1 MTELLSYRPYQD
13 SDFPGIKKLWAEEA
27 HWGEL
32 TEDIW
37 REWYVDIPN
46 GPALIV
52 VGVDGQGEPAAFA
65 TLTPYKF
72 LCGEKEYLGVRL
84 ASNVIASRF
93 HGSVHD
99 LKTHP
104 LLYLVLAS
112 RAQSIEQGYA
122 AMFGMPKAAWMQ
134 MLRLGEKL
142 GYPAIPRKKIAC
154 FELELASADV
164 GAAPFVAEPLEAY
177 GEEHEAMW
185 REAHSQMSVQCAIQ
199 RDADTLNYRNG
210 GHRNFEMRGGDG
222 ELLGYTAV
230 RKDGLLFDIVARRPE
245 LNDELV
251 RATAIAL
258 KTDGPERLKVL
269 AADYFTDLP
278 SMGFAKSDYKF
289 GFVCHPL
296 IEELYETMYC
306 DNWYLAG
313 GG

>member
-1 MTELLSYRPYQD
+1 MTEVLSYRPYQD

-32 TEDIW
+32 TKDIW

-65 TLTPYKF
+65 TLTPYRF
-72 LCGEKEYLGVRL
+72 VCRDKEYLGARL

-93 HGSVHD
+93 HGSMQD
-99 LKTHP
+99 LQKHP
-104 LLYLVLAS
+104 LLHLVLAS
-112 RAQSIEQGYA
+112 RAQSIERGYA

-142 GYPAIPRKKIAC
+142 GYPAIPRKKINC
-154 FELELASADV
+154 LELDLTDARLGQGIYLAS
-164 GAAPFVAEPLEAY
+164 PFTTFRS
-177 GEEHEAMW
+177 EHEELW
-185 REAHSQMSVQCAIQ
+185 RAARGEMKVECAIQ
-199 RDADTLNYRNG
+199 RDVATLNYRNG
-210 GHRNFEMRGGDG
+210 GYLNFEMWGKSG
-222 ELLGYTAV
+222 ELMGYTSV
-230 RKDGLLFDIVARRPE
+230 RKDGLLFDIVARRPD

-258 KTDGPERLKVL
+258 QAEGRDRLKVL